1 MYKINC
7 LFVILVL
14 TKMLTKVKMTT
25 NIIISNVKEESKYKG
40 AYKRIFKILNAES
53 IFVERYETDE
63 SVGFLNGKYF
73 LEIEGSL
80 DSNEYEQIRKIKNVQ
95 IID

>member
-1 MYKINC
+1 MN
-7 LFVILVL
+7 
-14 TKMLTKVKMTT
+14 T
-25 NIIISNVKEESKYKG
+25 NIIISNVKEETKYRG
-40 AYKRIFKILNAES
+40 AYSRIFKILNSDS

-63 SVGFLNGKYF
+63 SVGFVDGKYF

-80 DSNEYEQIRKIKNVQ
+80 DSNEYEQISKIKNVQ

>member
-1 MYKINC
+1 MN
-7 LFVILVL
+7 
-14 TKMLTKVKMTT
+14 TK
-25 NIIISNVKEESKYKG
+25 IIISNIKEETKYRG
-40 AYKRIFKILNAES
+40 AYSRIFKILNRNS

-63 SVGFLNGKYF
+63 SIGFVDGKYF

-80 DSNEYEQIRKIKNVQ
+80 DSNEYERISKIKNVQ

>member
-1 MYKINC
+1 MN
-7 LFVILVL
+7 
-14 TKMLTKVKMTT
+14 T

-40 AYKRIFKILNAES
+40 AYSRIFKILNRDS

-63 SVGFLNGKYF
+63 SVGFVDGKYF

-80 DSNEYEQIRKIKNVQ
+80 DSKEYDDISKIKNVK